1 VLLIPHG
8 RPARGRTGVV
18 GNGVVVVDAVV
29 DAVGGGVVDGAVV
42 EAAVVG
48 DTASAEL
55 ATGAGAGA
63 AALAGAPLEAAGA
76 TELAPVTAAR
86 WCAVQPESTN
96 ATAASTTRRRTLWS
110 AITSA
115 ALRVAV
121 VLGCAVGPR

>member
-1 VLLIPHG
+1 MLLIPHG

-18 GNGVVVVDAVV
+18 GNGVVVD

-55 ATGAGAGA
+55 ATGAGAGAGA